1 MKLIMRLLVTI
12 LFAGLLYSQS
22 PSDMEQI
29 SKDIDDLGSE
39 LRNLSRTY
47 SDGSAGGIQLNE
59 AQLDE
64 VRVLW
69 GAKFDL
75 VKEVAGCDEYFADA
89 EIVFVE
95 ALKPIDPQVFAL
107 LEFLLRTDMKIDE
120 GIVFYYKNRSKN
132 EQRVRDIIS
141 LLRPETE

>member
-1 MKLIMRLLVTI
+1 MKSILVTI

-22 PSDMEQI
+22 ASDIERL
-29 SKDIDDLGSE
+29 SADVDDLGSE

-69 GAKFDL
+69 NAKFDL
-75 VKEVAGCDEYFADA
+75 VNEVVGGGIE
-89 EIVFVE
+89 VVTVE
-95 ALKPIDPQVFAL
+95 AKVDPKVPAVLEYLIVNKKWLYYRERERL
-107 LEFLLRTDMKIDE
+107 LQMLLDAQAT
-120 GIVFYYKNRSKN
+120 
-132 EQRVRDIIS
+132 
-141 LLRPETE
+141 L